1 MKFHV
6 KLLYGFTLLAFGGVI
21 ALMWYLML
29 ADPLPAKKLSD
40 IRINTLSPLHKIALF
55 LPVDQPLPR
64 WQEQQFAALI
74 HPDTPEERIITV
86 TAEKSVL
93 ALLPE
98 NSFILRR
105 HPVKLLDAHLAEVSG
120 QAGTQSSSG
129 DLKCSWDYRVKIRF
143 FPQEYAE
150 AEFPEIQCTK
160 QR

>member
-74 HPDTPEERIITV
+74 HPDTPEERIITA
-86 TAEKSVL
+86 TAEKSIL

-129 DLKCSWDYRVKIRF
+129 DLKCTWDYRVKIRF

>member
-55 LPVDQPLPR
+55 PPVDQPLPR

-86 TAEKSVL
+86 TAEKSIL

-129 DLKCSWDYRVKIRF
+129 DLKCTWDYRVKIRF

>member
-29 ADPLPAKKLSD
+29 ADPLPAQKLPD
-40 IRINTLSPLHKIALF
+40 IRINTLSPLHKIALSNSIE
-55 LPVDQPLPR
+55 QPLPR
-64 WQEQQFAALI
+64 WPEQQFAALI
-74 HPDTPEERIITV
+74 RPDTSEEKIITA
-86 TAEKSVL
+86 TAEKSIL

-105 HPVKLLDAHLAEVSG
+105 QPVKLLDAHLAEVSG

-129 DLKCSWDYRVKIRF
+129 NLECTWDYRVKIHF

-150 AEFPEIQCTK
+150 AEFPEIQRTK

>member
-29 ADPLPAKKLSD
+29 ADPLPVKKLSD

-86 TAEKSVL
+86 TAEKSIL

-129 DLKCSWDYRVKIRF
+129 DLKCTWDYRVKIRF

>member
-29 ADPLPAKKLSD
+29 ADPLPVKKLSD

-86 TAEKSVL
+86 TAEKSIL

-129 DLKCSWDYRVKIRF
+129 DLKCTWDYRVKIRF

-150 AEFPEIQCTK
+150 ADFPEIQCTK

>member
-129 DLKCSWDYRVKIRF
+129 DLKCTWDYRVKIRF